1 MAEGMGKR
9 KLDHIRIC
17 LEEEVEARGAT
28 TWLEHVWLIH
38 QALPEVDF
46 GDVELGVE
54 FLGHRFSAPIMVSAM
69 TGGTEEAAKIN
80 AIVAEAVEELG
91 LGMGV
96 GSQRIALED
105 PRLARTF
112 KVAREKAPT
121 AFIMA
126 NIGYQEVAR
135 GLPLEALEEAIS
147 MVEADA
153 LAIHLN
159 PLQEVVQAL
168 EGASGRA
175 FLDRLAELTDLLS
188 VPVVVKEVGS
198 GISAEV
204 ARALEEAGVRA
215 VDVAGLGGTSWAAV
229 EHYRALEAKDGLRA
243 KLGEVFW
250 DWGIPT
256 AASIL
261 EVACSTGLEV
271 IASGGVR
278 TGLDVAKCLALG
290 ADMAAMALPVLKE
303 AVRGPGAVREFLK
316 TVIEELRTAIFL
328 SGCRSPRDLAKAPL
342 VITGPLADWV
352 RARGLEAGRRG
363 RIRPSLWPPS

>member
-1 MAEGMGKR
+1 MAEELGRR

-17 LEEEVEARGAT
+17 LEKEVEAREAT

-38 QALPEVDF
+38 QALPEADF
-46 GDVELGVE
+46 GGVDLGVE
-54 FLGHRFSAPIMVSAM
+54 FLGHRFSAPLMVSAL
-69 TGGTEEAAKIN
+69 TGGTEEAARIN
-80 AIVAEAVEELG
+80 AAVAEAVEELG

-105 PRLARTF
+105 PKLARTF
-112 KVAREKAPT
+112 RVVREKAPT

-126 NIGYQEVAR
+126 NIGYQEVVR
-135 GLPLEALEEAIS
+135 GLPIGALEEAIS

-153 LAIHLN
+153 LAVHLN

-168 EGASGRA
+168 EGASGRE
-175 FLDRLAELTDLLS
+175 LLTRLAELTESLG

-198 GISAEV
+198 GLSAEV
-204 ARALEEAGVRA
+204 AKALEAVGVEA

-229 EHYRALEAKDGLRA
+229 ERFRALEAGDELRA
-243 KLGEVFW
+243 RLGEVFW

-261 EVACSTGLEV
+261 EVASSTELGI

-290 ADMAAMALPVLKE
+290 ADMAAMALPILRE
-303 AVRGPGAVREFLK
+303 AVRGPEAVEGFLRA
-316 TVIEELRTAIFL
+316 VMEELRTAIFL
-328 SGCRSPRDLAKAPL
+328 SGCRSPHELAEAPL
-342 VITGPLADWV
+342 VITGPLADWIE
-352 RARGLEAGRRG
+352 ARGLRARRKAS
-363 RIRPSLWPPS
+363 RP